1 MHKSTLV
8 EAFRALSK
16 KDIRELRK
24 FVRSPYF
31 NQREDVIR
39 LFDYLAEAME
49 QGEEALHRERAY
61 ACVFPGKPYDDAW
74 MKLVMHFLLNA
85 IRKYF
90 ALLEVEADETGL
102 QLHLL
107 RALRRRGLDKL
118 FEKEIRN
125 LEQQQERQ
133 PFRNVGYH
141 YHNYQLQL
149 ERYEYDHRQRRS
161 GRMNLQELAEELTI
175 FYLADI
181 LRHSCTVL
189 TARNISQEDYKLEL
203 LEEVLRYV
211 ERSPVRQSPAVAIY
225 HQAYKAL
232 SEPEAEAYFANLRE
246 LIEQHW
252 RQFPPEEARDIHLLA
267 INYCIQRL
275 NKGHRQYIQQAF
287 ELYRRGLERGVL
299 LEEGALS
306 KFTYNNVLM
315 LAIGLKQWAWA
326 EEFLETYK
334 NHLPGKERENIYRYN
349 LAVYYFRKP
358 DYGRAMQ
365 LLQQANPEDVLYNLN
380 ARSMLLR
387 IYCELGEYDALES
400 LLDSFRTYIGRQKG
414 LGYHKENYL
423 NLLSFVR
430 QMLRF
435 APGDRGAREK
445 LRRKVEDTPAVAE
458 KGWLLEK
465 LMPAQSPR

>member
-1 MHKSTLV
+1 MYKSTLA
-8 EAFRALSK
+8 EAFRSLSK
-16 KDIRELRK
+16 RDIRELRK

-31 NQREDVIR
+31 NQRDDVIR
-39 LFDYLAEAME
+39 LFDYLVEAAD
-49 QGEEALHRERAY
+49 QGEEALRRERAY
-61 ACVFPGKPYDDAW
+61 AYVFPGQAYDDAW

-85 IRKYF
+85 IRQYF
-90 ALLEVEADETGL
+90 AMLEVQADDAGL
-102 QLHLL
+102 QLHLV
-107 RALRRRGLDKL
+107 RALRRRGLDRL
-118 FEKEIRN
+118 FEKEMKN
-125 LEQQQERQ
+125 LEQQQVRQ
-133 PFRNVGYH
+133 PYRNVGYH

-189 TARNISQEDYKLEL
+189 TARNISQEDYQLEL

-232 SEPEAEAYFANLRE
+232 SEPDQEFYFDNLLE
-246 LIEQHW
+246 LIEKHW
-252 RQFPPEEARDIHLLA
+252 QQFPPDEARDIYLLA

-275 NKGHRQYIQQAF
+275 NKGQRLYIQQAF
-287 ELYRRGLERGVL
+287 ELYRKGLERGVL

-315 LAIGLKQWAWA
+315 LAIALQEWEWA
-326 EEFLETYK
+326 EGFLEQYK
-334 NHLPGKERENIYRYN
+334 AHLPERERENIYRYN

-358 DYGRAMQ
+358 DYGRAME
-365 LLQQANPEDVLYNLN
+365 LLQQASLEDVLYSLN

-387 IYCELGEYDALES
+387 IYYELEEFDALES
-400 LLDSFRTYIGRQKG
+400 LLDSFRTFISRQKG
-414 LGYHKENYL
+414 LGYHKEHYL

-430 QMLRF
+430 QMLRLP
-435 APGDRGAREK
+435 PGDYKARQK
-445 LRRKVEDTPAVAE
+445 LRRKVEGAAAVAE

-465 LMPAQSPR
+465 L